1 MTSEQQAA
9 DPAPVDEPRPTVDA
23 NLADPYAHWQPPP
36 LPISRAFAVGDL
48 RGAVIM
54 AAILTVL
61 GGPAGLLWTLLAPHA
76 SAVRSDGVAVYAGFN
91 NEVFIA
97 ADATLGA
104 IGLVIGIVA
113 GVAGYAWRG
122 KRGPWMAIGL
132 AVGAAAGSLLA
143 AYLGHQIGL
152 SSFNRLVNSAPAG
165 VEFSVPVNLRATGV
179 LLIEPLVAVLVYVV
193 TAGWSKYGDLRRG
206 DFEIPPEI
214 WPGVDPEPSSDLA
227 GPEAPPAGPAPP
239 SAAGAS
245 SPPA

>member
-1 MTSEQQAA
+1 MTSEQ
-9 DPAPVDEPRPTVDA
+9 APVEPVDVAEPRPTVDA
-23 NLADPYAHWQPPP
+23 DLADPYAHWRPPP
-36 LPISRAFAVGDL
+36 LPVSRAFGVGDL
-48 RGAVIM
+48 RGAAIM
-54 AAILTVL
+54 AAILGAL
-61 GGPAGLLWTLLAPHA
+61 GGPAGLLWAWLAPHA
-76 SAVRSDGVAVYAGFN
+76 TAARPDGVAVFVGYN

-97 ADATLGA
+97 SDATLGV

-113 GVAGYAWRG
+113 GVAGYLWRS

-132 AVGAAAGSLLA
+132 AVGGAAGSLLA
-143 AYLGHQIGL
+143 SFVGHQIGL
-152 SSFNRLVNSAPAG
+152 STFNRLVNEAPAG
-165 VEFSVPVNLRATGV
+165 LEFSVPVSVRAAGV

-214 WPGVDPEPSSDLA
+214 WPGVSSDSA
-227 GPEAPPAGPAPP
+227 EPAAPPAESAPP